1 MYFAPCTEGVVRMF
15 NKLLDP
21 EGSKLPRLAELGPEI
36 GVEVSR
42 LDALNPVQLAIEI
55 MTKAFST
62 EYTPG
67 GGMIGLGGIADCFL
81 PDYGAPE
88 LATPRVPRS
97 TRSAT

>member
-1 MYFAPCTEGVVRMF
+1 MF